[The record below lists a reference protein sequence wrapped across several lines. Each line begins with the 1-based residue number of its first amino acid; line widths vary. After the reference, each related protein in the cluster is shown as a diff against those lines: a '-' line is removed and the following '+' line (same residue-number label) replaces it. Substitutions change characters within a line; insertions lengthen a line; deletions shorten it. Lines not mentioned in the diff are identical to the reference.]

1 MSTDSSNGS
10 LIRIG
15 DLARLTGKTT
25 RAIHLYEEL
34 GLLKPAT
41 RSSGGFRLYESR
53 AVDRVRWIELLHGM
67 GFSLQEMKEVL
78 EAWWKAELGPNAM
91 SRLRGLFQTKL
102 RETRDAVERHRQIER
117 ELLEGLAYLETC
129 KVCGTHES
137 SSGCVGCTQD
147 HGMEAEPALLAGITQ
162 GRANGRAGRVPGLV
176 KLEEIERPAW
186 GRGRSN
192 EPSERSTRE

>member
-1 MSTDSSNGS
+1 MSIHGSNGS

-78 EAWWKAELGPNAM
+78 EAWWKAELGPAAM

-102 RETRDAVERHRQIER
+102 RETREAVERHRQIER

-147 HGMEAEPALLAGITQ
+147 HGMETEPVLLAGITQ
-162 GRANGRAGRVPGLV
+162 GRSNGRSGRVPGLV
-176 KLEEIERPAW
+176 KLEEIERSAPRTT
-186 GRGRSN
+186 GRA
-192 EPSERSTRE
+192 SE

>member
-1 MSTDSSNGS
+1 MAISGGNGNDES
-10 LIRIG
+10 LIRSG
-15 DLARLTGKTT
+15 DLARLTGKTV

-41 RSSGGFRLYESR
+41 RSSGGVRLYESR

-67 GFSLQEMKEVL
+67 GFSLHEMKEVL
-78 EAWWKAELGPNAM
+78 EAWWKAELGPAAM

-102 RETRDAVERHRQIER
+102 RETREAVERHKQIER

-162 GRANGRAGRVPGLV
+162 GRANGRGARGAGLV
-176 KLEEIERPAW
+176 RLEEIERPAASST
-186 GRGRSN
+186 GRV
-192 EPSERSTRE
+192 RE

>member
-1 MSTDSSNGS
+1 MPTTGSDGS

-34 GLLKPAT
+34 GLLKPTT

-78 EAWWKAELGPNAM
+78 EAWWRAELGPEAM
-91 SRLRGLFQTKL
+91 SRLISSRCAGVVASLSTV
-102 RETRDAVERHRQIER
+102 EITAVASGAGWASPAAPRTIR
-117 ELLEGLAYLETC
+117 T
-129 KVCGTHES
+129 VES
-137 SSGCVGCTQD
+137 G
-147 HGMEAEPALLAGITQ
+147 
-162 GRANGRAGRVPGLV
+162 
-176 KLEEIERPAW
+176 
-186 GRGRSN
+186 
-192 EPSERSTRE
+192 

>member
-1 MSTDSSNGS
+1 MSVHASNGS
-10 LIRIG
+10 LLRIG

-78 EAWWKAELGPNAM
+78 EAWWKAELGPTAM

-102 RETRDAVERHRQIER
+102 RETREAAERHRQIER

-147 HGMEAEPALLAGITQ
+147 HGMEAEPTLLAGITQ
-162 GRANGRAGRVPGLV
+162 GRTNGRTARPPGLV
-176 KLEEIERPAW
+176 RLEEIERTAPGTNRA
-186 GRGRSN
+186 
-192 EPSERSTRE
+192 SE